1 MYTNRHGRTVN
12 YTNQQTSEKSNNMKM
27 GVIILGISLIV
38 NYIVA
43 QDWYQQLMV
52 LLSNM

>member
-1 MYTNRHGRTVN
+1 MNYYTNRYKYRITP
-12 YTNQQTSEKSNNMKM
+12 QTSEKSNNVRL

>member
-1 MYTNRHGRTVN
+1 MNSYTNRYKYRT
-12 YTNQQTSEKSNNMKM
+12 TPQTSQKSNNVRS
-27 GVIILGISLIV
+27 GVIILGISLSV

>member
-1 MYTNRHGRTVN
+1 MNSFTNRYKYRT
-12 YTNQQTSEKSNNMKM
+12 TPQTSEKSKNIKM
-27 GVIILGISLIV
+27 GVIILGISILV

-43 QDWYQQLMV
+43 QDWYYNLMV